1 MNGSL
6 PARPASAGT
15 PPLPSHGDRK
25 RVTLVDDAPPPSKRA
40 KLEDDSTV
48 KPEHDDDD
56 DDDMP
61 EEDRKLESFRK
72 EAIYREML
80 AYKRQLH
87 RALSDA
93 SALRSQ
99 RTAYEVRL
107 SRVELA
113 WSALVSEAD
122 LILPSTSS
130 SSSSASDERD
140 RAASPPLTAV
150 AALDDEA
157 LDALLAHRSA
167 ATKALLGRL
176 QSLHPSSSSSSS
188 TADDLSIKCR
198 ALLAE
203 SAQSREALRVLR
215 QEHDDVLVQLEAAH
229 AALVRAE
236 RKFDRFQS
244 ATVAA
249 LEGRA
254 DPRAASAALRG
265 AAQAATGSATPQRA
279 SAGASPLPNGL
290 TKGETSSG
298 AGGAAG
304 SASDTGHPAGVLGGE
319 SDRSEEL
326 DELRSVVEK
335 RAEELEE
342 MRQERV
348 ALKLDLDKLRGKLV
362 DLPEDLVAEAPLFR
376 AMQQH
381 VQYLASEYAT
391 QKGDADRAA
400 KEADDLREGMS
411 SFRES
416 AVREA
421 SEQVADLQTRLSAH
435 ESDLARLRAARDELK
450 AETSELR
457 AKETDKLRALDE
469 LKTLAQ
475 ARKSRL
481 QAYESELRRV
491 RIGKA
496 ASRGD
501 VEGVTLRVREAE
513 AKAEREAAA
522 AAAEGGED
530 EMEEGEVEVGEDDVV
545 ADLSARLKK
554 AEGLLLA
561 LRDQLSEYAA
571 QGGGMPAPSAQQLID
586 SETRA
591 RADLAE
597 AQQRVERLEA
607 LLGPGGRADIKEMA
621 ERLEEKQ
628 RELKVAEAQVKGQE
642 TASNMLYGE
651 IDRLSAA
658 WQSLDEQNA
667 SKVFNLAA
675 LEDKVQRLSADKAK
689 ADNRYFATMRQKDA
703 LTGEAA
709 VLQKLAEKQ
718 QQRIESQAEV
728 QRALGQ
734 QLAHAEKEIS
744 MHQNNVRAWQEQNSD
759 FKRKNA
765 ELQLRCEQTALQVA
779 ELTSRLNDRINEA
792 ENAAR
797 AKSIVEEQLS
807 KTQRQLQQAQAKV
820 TSATASSSGSTDPA
834 EVRELKKYN
843 NDLMRMLRCSTC
855 NIRFKQVALSRCG
868 HTFCRECADAR
879 LANRQRKCPACAAPF
894 SREDVLPIFL

>member
-1 MNGSL
+1 MNGAL

-15 PPLPSHGDRK
+15 PPLPASAPADRK
-25 RVTLVDDAPPPSKRA
+25 RGTALADNAPPPSKRA
-40 KLEDDSTV
+40 RREEDVEQD
-48 KPEHDDDD
+48 EE

-80 AYKRQLH
+80 SYKRQLH
-87 RALSDA
+87 RALADA
-93 SALRSQ
+93 STLRSQ

-107 SRVELA
+107 ARVELA
-113 WSALVSEAD
+113 WTALVNEAD
-122 LILPSTSS
+122 LILPSTS
-130 SSSSASDERD
+130 AAPED
-140 RAASPPLTAV
+140 RAASPPLTA
-150 AALDDEA
+150 ASTLDDDA
-157 LDALLAHRSA
+157 LDALLAHRSG
-167 ATKALLGRL
+167 ATKALLARL
-176 QSLHPSSSSSSS
+176 QALHPTPSSSSS
-188 TADDLSIKCR
+188 TAEDLTAKCR

-203 SAQSREALRVLR
+203 STQSREALRVLR
-215 QEHDDVLVQLEAAH
+215 AEHDATLEQLEGAH

-254 DPRAASAALRG
+254 APPARAASGGNTPLVAPKGEPSPAPNGG
-265 AAQAATGSATPQRA
+265 AAAGPA
-279 SAGASPLPNGL
+279 SALDTGDPPPAG
-290 TKGETSSG
+290 
-298 AGGAAG
+298 GGAAG
-304 SASDTGHPAGVLGGE
+304 EEV
-319 SDRSEEL
+319 EEL
-326 DELRSVVEK
+326 
-335 RAEELEE
+335 RALVSRRADELEE
-342 MRQERV
+342 MRRERV
-348 ALKLDLDKLRGKLV
+348 ALKLEIDTLKGKLV
-362 DLPEDLVAEAPLFR
+362 DIPEDLVAETPLFR

-400 KEADDLREGMS
+400 KEADELREGMEA
-411 SFRES
+411 FRET

-421 SEQVADLQTRLSAH
+421 SEQVTDLQTRLSAH
-435 ESDLARLRAARDELK
+435 ESDLTRLRAARDELK

-457 AKETDKLRALDE
+457 AKESDKARALDE

-481 QAYESELRRV
+481 LAYESELRRL

-496 ASRGD
+496 AERGD
-501 VEGVTLRVREAE
+501 LEGVDLRVREAE
-513 AKAEREAAA
+513 AAA
-522 AAAEGGED
+522 AAAEAEDD
-530 EMEEGEVEVGEDDVV
+530 EMEEGEVDVGEDNVV
-545 ADLSARLKK
+545 ADLKARLNK

-561 LRDQLSEYAA
+561 LRDQLSDYAA

-597 AQQRVERLEA
+597 AQQRVLRLEA
-607 LLGPGGRADIKEMA
+607 IIGPGGRADVREMA

-628 RELKVAEAQVKGQE
+628 RELKVAEAQVKSQE
-642 TASNMLYGE
+642 AASNMLYGE

-675 LEDKVQRLSADKAK
+675 LEDKIQRLSADKAK

-703 LTGEAA
+703 LGGETA

-718 QQRIESQAEV
+718 QQKIESQAEV
-728 QRALGQ
+728 QRALSQ

-759 FKRKNA
+759 FKRKNT
-765 ELQLRCEQTALQVA
+765 ELQLRSDQTSQQVA
-779 ELTSRLNDRINEA
+779 ELTARLNERINEA
-792 ENAAR
+792 EDAAR
-797 AKSIVEEQLS
+797 AKSAVEEQLA
-807 KTQRQLQQAQAKV
+807 KADRQLQQAQAKAA
-820 TSATASSSGSTDPA
+820 SAAASSSGTTDPA

-843 NDLMRMLRCSTC
+843 ADLMRMLRCSTC
-855 NIRFKQVALSRCG
+855 NIRFKQVTLSRCG

>member
-1 MNGSL
+1 MNGSM

-15 PPLPSHGDRK
+15 PPLPSQGDRK

-40 KLEDDSTV
+40 KLEDDTKV
-48 KPEHDDDD
+48 KPEHDDD

-93 SALRSQ
+93 TTLRSQ

-113 WSALVSEAD
+113 WSALVNEAD

-130 SSSSASDERD
+130 STASASDERD

-150 AALDDEA
+150 AELDDEA

-176 QSLHPSSSSSSS
+176 SALHPSPSSSSS
-188 TADDLSIKCR
+188 TADDLSTKCR

-265 AAQAATGSATPQRA
+265 AAQQATGSATPQHA

-290 TKGETSSG
+290 TKGESSS

-304 SASDTGHPAGVLGGE
+304 SASDTGHSAGVLGGE
-319 SDRSEEL
+319 GDRSEEL
-326 DELRSVVEK
+326 AELRSVVEK

-342 MRQERV
+342 VRQERV
-348 ALKLDLDKLRGKLV
+348 ALKLELDKMRGKLV
-362 DLPEDLVAEAPLFR
+362 DLPEDLVAETPLFR

-400 KEADDLREGMS
+400 KEADDLREGME

-421 SEQVADLQTRLSAH
+421 SEQVVDLQTRLFAH

-457 AKETDKLRALDE
+457 AKETDKVRALDE

-496 ASRGD
+496 ADRGD
-501 VEGVTLRVREAE
+501 VEGVALRVREAE
-513 AKAEREAAA
+513 AKAEREAA

-597 AQQRVERLEA
+597 AQQRVECLEA
-607 LLGPGGRADIKEMA
+607 IIGPAGRADVKEMA

-628 RELKVAEAQVKGQE
+628 RELKIAEAQVKGQE
-642 TASNMLYGE
+642 AASNMLYGE

-703 LTGEAA
+703 LHGEAA

-744 MHQNNVRAWQEQNSD
+744 MHQNNVRAWQEQNSE

-765 ELQLRCEQTALQVA
+765 ELQLRNEQTTLQVA

-797 AKSIVEEQLS
+797 AKSVVEEQLS

-820 TSATASSSGSTDPA
+820 TSAAASSSGSTDPA